1 MGFGVLSCL
10 LPYLLVYHLLYLA
23 ASRAD
28 ADVGH
33 DFLSLAWTGRN
44 CLRWQRITIVVL
56 FCYHRFTRGDF
67 HVRSNI
73 ANKDAPLVA
82 GVTLLILQ
90 GVAEAVSAPLG
101 AGDREAVVGG

>member
-1 MGFGVLSCL
+1 MSAMIFFPWGGLAGIVCAGSELPL
-10 LPYLLVYHLLYLA
+10 L
-23 ASRAD
+23 
-28 ADVGH
+28 
-33 DFLSLAWTGRN
+33 F
-44 CLRWQRITIVVL
+44 L